1 MNTQPGTNTNPTATA
16 LAVIAVNVRELVN
29 ANNSDKA
36 MSAAEVDNRYNQI
49 LQSIA
54 EIAERNGNSL
64 GDILALRHQ
73 IEH

>member
-16 LAVIAVNVRELVN
+16 LAVIAVNVRKLVD
-29 ANNSDKA
+29 ANNSVEG
-36 MSAAEVDNRYNQI
+36 MSGAELNDTYNQI
-49 LQSIA
+49 MQSIA